1 MDAELL
7 RIIDNSLAEA
17 ARKSGAWLACRPG
30 CCQCC
35 LGPFEITQLD
45 ARRLRLGLAALAARD
60 PDRAAALQARAR
72 HASFEDDSP
81 CPALDP
87 AMGTCDLYDARP
99 MLCRVFGPVVRQGNA
114 IGACELCYEGATE
127 DEIAACAVETDPEGR
142 EAELDAQWERE
153 SGAQG
158 PTTVAECLAAQR

>member
-30 CCQCC
+30 CFQCC
-35 LGPFEITQLD
+35 LGPFDITQLD
-45 ARRLRLGLAALAARD
+45 ARRLRLGFAALAARD
-60 PDRAAALQARAR
+60 PERAAALQARAR
-72 HASFEDDSP
+72 HAGFDDDSP

-87 AMGTCDLYDARP
+87 STGTCDLYDVRP
-99 MLCRVFGPVVRQGNA
+99 MLCRVFGPAVRQGDV

-127 DEIAACAVETDPEGR
+127 DEIAACAVEMDPEGL
-142 EAELDAQWERE
+142 EAALDAQRERE
-153 SGAQG
+153 SGEQG
-158 PTTVAECLAAQR
+158 PTTVAACLAEQR